1 MPINI
6 YYAWGLESSD
16 TLINGV
22 MQESARHLTEVAISE
37 GQDLTTTPLY
47 PNYAIYDTPL
57 ESIYGSNVARLQ
69 TIKAQY
75 DPDNFMVLTGGWRF

>member
-1 MPINI
+1 MPVNI

-22 MQESARHLTEVAISE
+22 MQESTRHLTEVAIGES
-37 GQDLTTTPLY
+37 QDVANTPLY

-57 ESIYGSNVARLQ
+57 ASMYGSNVARLQ
-69 TIKAQY
+69 AIKAQY
-75 DPDNFMVLTGGWRF
+75 DPGNIMALAGGWKF